1 MLNQSMTFKNA
12 KTHLKTQNQPK
23 TKTFPKLQSV
33 VIDTSK
39 ETPNLNSSHNMKL
52 FGIKINNFSGQ
63 NHCQRQPFLSTP
75 ESGDSPL
82 SSHPKRIE
90 K

>member
-39 ETPNLNSSHNMKL
+39 ETPNLNSSHNMKP

-63 NHCQRQPFLSTP
+63 NHCQ
-75 ESGDSPL
+75 
-82 SSHPKRIE
+82 
-90 K
+90 